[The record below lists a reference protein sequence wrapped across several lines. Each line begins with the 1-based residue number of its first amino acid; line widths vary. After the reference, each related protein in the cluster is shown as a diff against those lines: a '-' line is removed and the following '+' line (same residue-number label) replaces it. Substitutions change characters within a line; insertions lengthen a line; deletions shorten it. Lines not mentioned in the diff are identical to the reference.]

1 MIIGRDA
8 PVTGAFDTHHVPY
21 ERPTLEPPYRVLLL
35 GAANDGWYQA
45 ADAGQRERLL
55 ERLEAWFARWP
66 ERGAR
71 LLVSF
76 DDDLFVVGQPASL
89 TYSLYIVYEVD
100 DLAVV
105 TQTLDEL
112 REEVDG
118 IRLDSAFRMEARV
131 GRQLFLL
138 TS

>member
-1 MIIGRDA
+1 MIIQRDA

-21 ERPTLEPPYRVLLL
+21 ERPTLEPLYRVLLL
-35 GAANDGWYQA
+35 GAATDGWYRA
-45 ADAGQRERLL
+45 ADDGQRERLL
-55 ERLEAWFARWP
+55 ERLKAWFARWP

-76 DDDLFVVGQPASL
+76 DDDLFMVGQPAPL

-105 TQTLDEL
+105 TQTLGEL

-118 IRLDSAFRMEARV
+118 IRLDSAFRMEARI

-138 TS
+138 AS

>member
-1 MIIGRDA
+1 
-8 PVTGAFDTHHVPY
+8 VPY

-35 GAANDGWYQA
+35 GAANDGWYRA
-45 ADAGQRERLL
+45 ADAAERERLL
-55 ERLEAWFARWP
+55 ERLEAWLAGWP

-76 DDDLFVVGQPASL
+76 DDDLFMVGQPAPL

-105 TQTLDEL
+105 TQTLAEL

-118 IRLDSAFRMEARV
+118 IRLDSAFRMEARI

-138 TS
+138 AS

>member
-1 MIIGRDA
+1 M
-8 PVTGAFDTHHVPY
+8 
-21 ERPTLEPPYRVLLL
+21 LLL